1 MNIRIKRSIAPL
13 MTGGLLALAA
23 GQSLAATDTS
33 AAILGQS
40 LSVIGLTSNG
50 ALVRFHTNRPAYA
63 TPIARVTG
71 LRAEDTG
78 LVGIDFRV
86 QDGLLYGVGSGGGV
100 YTIDTSTGVA
110 TFVNALHDGVNP
122 VALLGTSFGVD
133 FNPSADRLRIVSDT
147 GQNLRHNVNAGG
159 VTIDDSLGGLMPL
172 TYTAPPAAPIAALG
186 VTGSAYTNNDLAPA
200 TDSTAT
206 ALFDID
212 ATMDQVVIQ
221 APPNN
226 GILGQTGKLGVDVD
240 PAAVGF
246 DIYST
251 LVDGVTVSNV
261 AYASLAVG
269 GVSSFYKVD
278 LLTGAATSLGAL
290 RRPVV
295 DIAIPLNQ

>member
-71 LRAEDTG
+71 LRAEDTR

-100 YTIDTSTGVA
+100 YTIDTSTGGA

-240 PAAVGF
+240 PAAVGV

-269 GVSSFYKVD
+269 GVPSFYKVD
-278 LLTGAATSLGAL
+278 LLTGAATSLGTF